1 MTATEMFIWG
11 ASIVVMLV
19 NFGLLRGILK
29 QGSEQNRRDPDRA
42 RRVIRSAHTTTWM
55 PLLTDIW
62 VILDLLELL

>member
-29 QGSEQNRRDPDRA
+29 QDSEQNRRDPDRV
-42 RRVIRSAHTTTWM
+42 RRVIRSAPYHH
-55 PLLTDIW
+55 
-62 VILDLLELL
+62 LEALID